1 MTRSGVLRRAGAGGI
16 VRAEPCTS
24 ADHLRR
30 LRRGASPVSTALRL
44 KTPSR
49 SALVARLL
57 SVAVPASGRA
67 LPAYRSAL
75 VPTAGQ
81 PRLLEERDRLLERT
95 RDLRFRLETAMG
107 RLRAIQNVTSGAL
120 SLLSFDDLLRELLSR
135 LRLVLR
141 ADSATVLLLPP
152 GGRHLTVRATQGTAG
167 IEPGVAIP
175 IGRGIAGRVVTRR
188 HPILI
193 ENLGRRQVADPG
205 LPKDLRSVVAVPLTV
220 EGLVVGVLE
229 AGARHR
235 RRFTEDDLH
244 LVATAG
250 ERVALAVERERLREE
265 AHVGRER
272 LLELAGR
279 MLDVQDQERR
289 AIARELHDEI
299 GQLLTGLLC
308 FLESEDRSVGAGSAD
323 ARSARGYRARMR
335 RMKGLVTDV
344 LARVRGLCVD
354 LKSVGEGPRG
364 FEKTLRWHLTRYTA
378 QTGIQVRFRA
388 AVNGSRIPSDLQAA
402 CFRIVQ
408 ESLTNV
414 VRHARTGEAEVRVR
428 AGAITSGGAAS

>member
-1 MTRSGVLRRAGAGGI
+1 
-16 VRAEPCTS
+16 
-24 ADHLRR
+24 
-30 LRRGASPVSTALRL
+30 
-44 KTPSR
+44 
-49 SALVARLL
+49 
-57 SVAVPASGRA
+57 
-67 LPAYRSAL
+67 
-75 VPTAGQ
+75 
-81 PRLLEERDRLLERT
+81 
-95 RDLRFRLETAMG
+95 
-107 RLRAIQNVTSGAL
+107 
-120 SLLSFDDLLRELLSR
+120 
-135 LRLVLR
+135 
-141 ADSATVLLLPP
+141 
-152 GGRHLTVRATQGTAG
+152 
-167 IEPGVAIP
+167 
-175 IGRGIAGRVVTRR
+175 
-188 HPILI
+188 
-193 ENLGRRQVADPG
+193 
-205 LPKDLRSVVAVPLTV
+205 
-220 EGLVVGVLE
+220 
-229 AGARHR
+229 
-235 RRFTEDDLH
+235 TEDDLH

-308 FLESEDRSVGAGSAD
+308 FLESEDRSVGAGSTD

-414 VRHARTGEAEVRVR
+414 VRHARTGEAEVRVCAGAGHVHLTIEDRGRGFDVGTAARRTSCGISGMRERARLLGGGLVVRSERGVGTTVAVVLPIPRARPRRGTRR